1 MPLGRA
7 LLLVFW
13 LTGAA
18 GLSLAQEPP
27 EPPEEDEALAVKEY
41 SFNPIQAQKELQVGN
56 FYFRKGSYRA
66 AAGRFL
72 EATKW
77 NPGLAEAYLR
87 LGEAYEKLK
96 ATAQARQAYEKFL
109 ELDPKHRQA
118 GVVRKR
124 LKELPAGEDVKDP
137 AASHGGG

>member
-1 MPLGRA
+1 M
-7 LLLVFW
+7 
-13 LTGAA
+13 
-18 GLSLAQEPP
+18 E
-27 EPPEEDEALAVKEY
+27 
-41 SFNPIQAQKELQVGN
+41 IGN

-109 ELDPKHRQA
+109 ELDPKHKQA
-118 GVVRKR
+118 GAVRKR
-124 LKELPAGEDVKDP
+124 LKMLPADTDATDP
-137 AASHGGG
+137 AGKPGEA

>member
-1 MPLGRA
+1 VPLGRV
-7 LLLVFW
+7 LLLVLW
-13 LTGAA
+13 LTAA
-18 GLSLAQEPP
+18 GLCVSQEPP
-27 EPPEEDEALAVKEY
+27 EPPEEDETLAAKEY
-41 SFNPIQAQKELQVGN
+41 SLNPIQAQKELQIGN

-96 ATAQARQAYEKFL
+96 ATSQARQAYEKFL
-109 ELDPKHRQA
+109 ELDPKNKQA
-118 GVVRKR
+118 DNVRKR
-124 LKELPAGEDVKDP
+124 LKALPADRDAKDP
-137 AASHGGG
+137 AGKSGEG